1 MNPTAGGWVILL
13 TIAAAMLLALVH
25 LPETWPQWLGWL
37 RPVWVALVIF
47 YWVMELPHRIGLI
60 AAWIVGLFVDVLQ
73 ADPLGLNG
81 ALLAGI
87 TYVGW
92 RFYERLR
99 MYAILQQGGVIFL
112 LLVLTETTRM
122 LVLEIIEGRGFTWLV
137 LMPPVTSLLV
147 WPFVVIV
154 LDGLRRRFR
163 VV

>member
-13 TIAAAMLLALVH
+13 TIAAAMLLAVVH
-25 LPETWPQWLGWL
+25 LPETWPSWLGWL

-73 ADPLGLNG
+73 ADPVGLNG
-81 ALLAGI
+81 VLLAGI

-112 LLVLTETTRM
+112 LLVLTEGARM

-137 LMPPVTSLLV
+137 LMPAFTSLLV

>member
-13 TIAAAMLLALVH
+13 TVAAAMVLAVVH
-25 LPETWPQWLGWL
+25 LPETWPAWLGWL
-37 RPVWVALVIF
+37 RPVWVALVLF

-60 AAWIVGLFVDVLQ
+60 VAWTVGLFVDVLQ

-87 TYVGW
+87 TYFGW

-99 MYAILQQGGVIFL
+99 MYAVPQQAGVIFL
-112 LLVLTETTRM
+112 LLIGTEAIRM
-122 LVLEIIEGRGFTWLV
+122 LVLEIMEGRGMTWLV
-137 LMPPVTSLLV
+137 LVPPFMSLLV
-147 WPFVVIV
+147 WPFLALG
-154 LDGLRRRFR
+154 LDVLRRRFR